1 MFLRMLRRSL
11 DAVLVSMK
19 RRSES
24 MSESARRF
32 SMVHVLLFIRAV
44 SFFKQKIS
52 SPLGCV
58 IHAIISNVNIR
69 LSLVGEH
76 NDW

>member
-1 MFLRMLRRSL
+1 VEERVVFLRMLRRSL

-32 SMVHVLLFIRAV
+32 SMVHVLANVTPVLYGLFRLKKKKKLAHRWDV
-44 SFFKQKIS
+44 M
-52 SPLGCV
+52 
-58 IHAIISNVNIR
+58 HAK
-69 LSLVGEH
+69 
-76 NDW
+76 